1 VSSALEEQILRVLR
15 SHVSTINARSILRRA
30 KARVLG
36 PDAEITRDNASSLF
50 SALRTGIEMF
60 SGPAEFAT
68 VAGQLQALISAP
80 TTPATQR
87 RRVEVRTQEDISA
100 ARRVALEICTLAGAQ
115 RFAQQRITTAVSELA
130 RNIAD
135 YSLGG
140 FVEIS
145 QEQGRIVIIAED
157 RGPGIAELDRVLSGT
172 YRSRT
177 GLGRGLRGVRQ
188 MMDHTQIETG
198 PDGTRITTEVTLWT

>member
-1 VSSALEEQILRVLR
+1 MTRSLEERVLAVLR
-15 SHVSTINARSILRRA
+15 RHLSPINAGSVLLRA
-30 KARVLG
+30 KSRALG
-36 PDAEITRDNASSLF
+36 DGVALVPANAPQLF
-50 SALRTGIEMF
+50 SALRPGVAMF
-60 SGPAEFAT
+60 CGDSKAEL
-68 VAGQLQALISAP
+68 VASQLQALLTSHDDEPIS
-80 TTPATQR
+80 
-87 RRVEVRTQEDISA
+87 RRVVVKEQDDIGV
-100 ARRVALEICTLAGAQ
+100 ARLTALEVCAAAGAGRYVSQ
-115 RFAQQRITTAVSELA
+115 KITTAVSELA